1 MEMEVKV
8 KVQIELS
15 DATQAFLVGLL
26 SGRVIKDPAPAAKP
40 TLVPAPA
47 APAEP
52 EEENGTAAPSDEEIL
67 SMSEEELM
75 SVSVK
80 DLTAVLKRN
89 GVDPSKT
96 EGKNTNAKLRKM
108 VLALGEQEEKP
119 EEEPEEE
126 PAAAP
131 APSSSKIKL
140 DITVIRTL
148 MASKV
153 NDYRSEIKAK
163 LTELG
168 ATNVSTLE
176 ESDYKE
182 FYTFLQEL

>member
-8 KVQIELS
+8 RVQIELS

-26 SGRVIKDPAPAAKP
+26 SGRVINNPAPAAKP
-40 TLVPAPA
+40 TPVPAPA

-52 EEENGTAAPSDEEIL
+52 EEENEAAAPSDEEIL

-75 SVSVK
+75 NVSVK

-108 VLALGEQEEKP
+108 ILALGEQ

-131 APSSSKIKL
+131 APKASKPKL

-176 ESDYKE
+176 ESDYKD
-182 FYTFLQEL
+182 FYSFLQQL

>member
-15 DATQAFLVGLL
+15 DATQAFLVSLL
-26 SGRVIKDPAPAAKP
+26 SGRVINKP
-40 TLVPAPA
+40 EADKQAPA
-47 APAEP
+47 APAAAP
-52 EEENGTAAPSDEEIL
+52 EEENEEAAPSDEDIL

-75 SVSVK
+75 NVSVK

-108 VLALGEQEEKP
+108 ILALGEQ

-131 APSSSKIKL
+131 APKASKPKL

-176 ESDYKE
+176 ESDYKD

>member
-40 TLVPAPA
+40 TLVQAPA

-89 GVDPSKT
+89 GVDPSKI

-119 EEEPEEE
+119 EEEP
-126 PAAAP
+126 AAAP

-148 MASKV
+148 MSSKV

-182 FYTFLQEL
+182 FYSFLQEL